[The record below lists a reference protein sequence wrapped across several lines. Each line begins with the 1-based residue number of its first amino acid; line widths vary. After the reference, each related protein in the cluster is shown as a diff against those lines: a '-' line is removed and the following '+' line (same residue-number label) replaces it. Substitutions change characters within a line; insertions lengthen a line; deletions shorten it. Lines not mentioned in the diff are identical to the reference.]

1 MRQNPV
7 FREGVGIYLL
17 EGHGATVYVYLLMIL
32 APIEFLTLF
41 LPSLDPQAWMGAA
54 NLFKVS
60 AVVAM
65 LTMVYFALRIANREF
80 VAWRFL
86 SLKQWIVERG
96 IRLSQVAIGQFSLLC
111 LHAALLMLV
120 SLPLLIWAAAI
131 ARASAAAILATFSL
145 LFFYALAYGVW
156 GLAAAILWERR
167 LESRQVF
174 IRCFFFALI
183 IASALLYLPLNPVA
197 FLIYTLGQK
206 EIAPLMLGAT
216 QWSAATLHFLFHF
229 ILFGLGLLAYRWTL
243 KRESLL

>member
-1 MRQNPV
+1 MRHNPV
-7 FREGVGIYLL
+7 FREGVEIYLL
-17 EGHGATVYVYLLMIL
+17 EGHGAAVYFYLLMIL

-65 LTMVYFALRIANREF
+65 LLMVYFGLRIANREF

-86 SLKQWIVERG
+86 PLKHWVDERG
-96 IRLSQVAIGQFSLLC
+96 IRISHVAVGQLSLLC
-111 LHAALLMLV
+111 LHIGLLIV
-120 SLPLLIWAAAI
+120 VALPLLIWAAAI
-131 ARASAAAILATFSL
+131 ARASAASMLATLSL

-174 IRCFFFALI
+174 IRCFFFALLFV
-183 IASALLYLPLNPVA
+183 SALLYLPLNPVA
-197 FLIYTLGQK
+197 FLVYILGQK
-206 EIAPLMLGAT
+206 ELAPLVLGAT

-229 ILFGLGLLAYRWTL
+229 VLFGLGLLAYRWAL
-243 KRESLL
+243 RRESSS